1 MQRILVI
8 GPCGAGKSTAAVEL
22 GRQLDLPVHHLD
34 RLHWRAG
41 WVESSREGLLAALA
55 PIVAGERWLID
66 DNYGGTM
73 SGRTEERLRGH
84 EEKVLRFRRPRVL
97 RAWFDAPRRPASQI
111 SS

>member
-41 WVESSREGLLAALA
+41 WIESSREELLAALA

-84 EEKVLRFRRPRVL
+84 EAKVRRFRRPGEL
-97 RAWFDAPRRPASQI
+97 QAWLDALATPA
-111 SS
+111 

>member
-1 MQRILVI
+1 
-8 GPCGAGKSTAAVEL
+8 
-22 GRQLDLPVHHLD
+22 
-34 RLHWRAG
+34 
-41 WVESSREGLLAALA
+41 
-55 PIVAGERWLID
+55 VAGERWLID

-111 SS
+111 SA